1 MEGGCFCGAIRY
13 RIAGPLR
20 GARAC
25 YCRKCQYMGAGG
37 PNYVALAP
45 KGEVEITKGEPRS
58 HAAKADSGNL
68 VARLF
73 CGDCGT
79 FLWSDSPAFDV
90 YPVRVGTLDDPS
102 AVAPQASIWTDEA
115 QPWHRID
122 PDLPAHPK
130 AAPPLRPA

>member
-1 MEGGCFCGAIRY
+1 MEGGCYCGAIRY
-13 RIAGPLR
+13 RIGGALR

-45 KGEVEITKGEPRS
+45 KTEFAVTKGEPRS
-58 HAAKADSGNL
+58 HAAQADSGNM

-73 CGDCGT
+73 CGECGT

-90 YPVRVGTLDDPS
+90 YPIRVGTLDDPS
-102 AVAPQASIWTDEA
+102 QAPPQASIWTCEA

-122 PDLPAHPK
+122 SDLPAHPR
-130 AAPPLRPA
+130 AAPPAR